1 MVSIL
6 PDQRATVLYD
16 LSGYCRRDRPTL
28 TTPSTT
34 RTNCCRCSDALVNV
48 IFCIKGSDQR
58 YLAVNTAF
66 VQRTGRT
73 SKRDVIGKRA
83 TELFPRELAESY
95 EAQGR
100 HVVRYWSGPA

>member
-1 MVSIL
+1 MSL
-6 PDQRATVLYD
+6 F
-16 LSGYCRRDRPTL
+16 
-28 TTPSTT
+28 
-34 RTNCCRCSDALVNV
+34 DALVNV

-83 TELFPRELAESY
+83 TELFPREFAESY